1 MKFRAHS
8 LGRIM
13 TEPTSIDPALLT
25 DELAAIC
32 RKTKKTDEDKA
43 ILAPLKAQSLSAG
56 AKTFVET
63 MAKELVYGYDV
74 KVSSKYLDKGIQVE
88 DASIELYNS
97 VNFTECVKNT
107 ERRENEWLS
116 GECDIVQAARITDI
130 KSSWNLDT
138 FPAFSDAGRDTGYEW
153 QGRAYM
159 MLWAKPEFEVAYCLV
174 PTPDDLIGYEDPDL
188 HYVDHINPALRVTSV
203 IYQRDMALE
212 ELIKVKV
219 TAARAYFQTIVRK
232 IADEHG
238 A

>member
-8 LGRIM
+8 LGSIM
-13 TEPTSIDPALLT
+13 TEPQSIDPALLT
-25 DELAAIC
+25 EELAAIS

-43 ILAPLKAQSLSAG
+43 VLAPLKAKSLSAG
-56 AKTFVET
+56 AKTFVEA
-63 MAKELVYGYDV
+63 MAKEFVYGYQK
-74 KVSSKYLDKGIQVE
+74 KVSSKYLDKGILVE
-88 DASIELYNS
+88 GASIELYNS

-116 GECDIVQAARITDI
+116 GECDIVQPRRITDV
-130 KSSWNLDT
+130 KSSWSLDT

-159 MLWAKPEFEVAYCLV
+159 MLWEKPEFEVAYCLV

-203 IYQRDMALE
+203 LYQRDLTLE

-219 TAARAYFQTIVRK
+219 EAARAYFQSIVRR